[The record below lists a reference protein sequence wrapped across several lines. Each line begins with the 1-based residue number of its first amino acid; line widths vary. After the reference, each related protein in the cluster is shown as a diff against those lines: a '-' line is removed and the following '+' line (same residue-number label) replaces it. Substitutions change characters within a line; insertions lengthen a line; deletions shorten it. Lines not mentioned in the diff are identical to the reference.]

1 MKIPTLIVLLVVCL
15 CLPGCSKGGG
25 SSGKAK
31 GLVPGTVAELA
42 ASAEF
47 KLEHTTESGVKCYV
61 RELTPEV
68 VGGIAPDSRDHHFLE
83 ERKHPYLVVFVCT
96 DKIVDM
102 KEVSAE
108 NPVYTAKQSSEVFA
122 WGAQRGMKTDE
133 MDKQV
138 EEMLKNVG
146 KQ

>member
-1 MKIPTLIVLLVVCL
+1 
-15 CLPGCSKGGG
+15 LPGCSKEGG

-31 GLVPGTVAELA
+31 GLVPDTAAELT
-42 ASAEF
+42 ASPEF

-68 VGGIAPDSRDHHFLE
+68 AGAIASDSRDHHFFE
-83 ERKHPYLVVFVCT
+83 ERKHPYLVVFVFNE
-96 DKIVDM
+96 KIVDM
-102 KEVSAE
+102 KEVNAE
-108 NPVYTAKQSSEVFA
+108 NPVFTSQQSSEVFA
-122 WGAQRGMKTDE
+122 WASQRAMKADE

-138 EEMLKNVG
+138 EEMLRKAG